1 MDYNVYLHKVQMNQ
15 YQNNITLIKGNNFSG
30 RSHYLKTIT
39 GFCEE
44 DLTSVNG
51 VYIGP
56 VPTNYL
62 SGLAM
67 RVRDEL
73 RLHNTGVNEKET
85 VHHLISEFG
94 LSYLL
99 EQNPFTL
106 SGGEQAMVAILSG
119 ILLQPG
125 KVAIDVLL
133 EQINDQWKIP
143 LLDKMAKGLFNKEH
157 FFIADNRLDELNL
170 PIAAYDQL
178 LNLEP
183 EKIEH
188 SCNFQPIDGIKF
200 STDCYSKQNVTL
212 ALQNVSYE
220 YKKNKQVLKDVNIE
234 LNPGSIYHL
243 EGVNGA
249 GKSTFSKILT
259 GILKLQNKSTLF
271 ANNQEINTYKNPG
284 NLVGYSFQNP
294 NEQLFATTVY
304 EEVLPVSFNSKQDNY
319 RRDVLLET
327 FGLKK
332 ILKEHPSEM
341 PFTIRKRIALAATLA
356 MDRPWY
362 ILDEP
367 TIGID
372 NDNVLQI
379 AEVIKRLVGIGKSF
393 ILISHAQILHKYIM
407 ASPLKL
413 NNGKILT

>member
-1 MDYNVYLHKVQMNQ
+1 MNQ

-30 RSHYLKTIT
+30 RSHYLKAIT
-39 GFCEE
+39 GFYAE
-44 DLTSVNG
+44 DLTSING

-67 RVRDEL
+67 RVKEEL

-119 ILLQPG
+119 ILLHPG

-157 FFIADNRLDELNL
+157 FFIADNRLDELNI
-170 PIAAYDQL
+170 PIASYDQL
-178 LNLEP
+178 LNFEP

-212 ALQNVSYE
+212 SLQNVSYE
-220 YKKNKQVLKDVNIE
+220 YKKNKQVLKDVNID
-234 LNPGSIYHL
+234 LKPGSIYHL

-259 GILKLQNKSTLF
+259 GILKLKNGSALY
-271 ANNQEINTYKNPG
+271 ANNEEVNTYKKPG

-304 EEVLPVSFNSKQDNY
+304 EEVLPFGFNSKQDNE
-319 RRDVLLET
+319 RRNVLLEA
-327 FGLKK
+327 FGLQE

-379 AEVIKRLVGIGKSF
+379 AEVIKRLVSIGKSF
-393 ILISHAQILHKYIM
+393 ILISHAQILTKCLDTQSII
-407 ASPLKL
+407 LKDM
-413 NNGKILT
+413 NIHFQK